1 MVAGLKSTPL
11 RAAHELLGARLID
24 FAGWAM
30 PVQYA
35 NGILA
40 EAAHVR
46 REAGLFDLCHMGEI
60 WVTGPQAEAFLQGML
75 TNDLTRLPV
84 GRAQYTL
91 LLNPAGGILDD
102 LVVYRLAGGF
112 LLVVNAATRAKDLA
126 WLEEHRP
133 AGVTVEDRSQATGL
147 IALQGPAAEAILARL
162 AQPSPASLPFYGA
175 QEARIAGRQV
185 LVSRTG
191 YTGEDGFELF
201 VAWEETPA
209 VWEALLA
216 EGGVQPAGLGARDL
230 LRLEMGY
237 PLYGADIH
245 EGTSPLE
252 AGLGWVVKPDKGPF
266 VGREAFLQQKE
277 AGPER
282 RRVTFTQESGPVP
295 RAGYPLIDEAGQ
307 VVGQVTSGGFSP
319 HVEAPIG
326 MGYVQAALARAGQA
340 LAVEARG
347 RRLGIRLARGA
358 LVLARTKGTTPGGST
373 KVR

>member
-30 PVQYA
+30 PLQYA
-35 NGILA
+35 HGSLA

-133 AGVTVEDRSQATGL
+133 AGVTVEDRPQATGL
-147 IALQGPAAEAILARL
+147 IALQGPAAEAVVARS
-162 AQPSPASLPFYGA
+162 APPSPCSLPFYGA
-175 QEARIAGRQV
+175 QAAGIAGRQV
-185 LVSRTG
+185 LVSRMG
-191 YTGEDGFELF
+191 YTGGAGLELF
-201 VAWEETPA
+201 GAWEEARA

-237 PLYGADIH
+237 PLYG
-245 EGTSPLE
+245 
-252 AGLGWVVKPDKGPF
+252 
-266 VGREAFLQQKE
+266 
-277 AGPER
+277 
-282 RRVTFTQESGPVP
+282 
-295 RAGYPLIDEAGQ
+295 
-307 VVGQVTSGGFSP
+307 
-319 HVEAPIG
+319 
-326 MGYVQAALARAGQA
+326 
-340 LAVEARG
+340 
-347 RRLGIRLARGA
+347 
-358 LVLARTKGTTPGGST
+358 
-373 KVR
+373 

>member
-1 MVAGLKSTPL
+1 M
-11 RAAHELLGARLID
+11 
-24 FAGWAM
+24 
-30 PVQYA
+30 
-35 NGILA
+35 
-40 EAAHVR
+40 
-46 REAGLFDLCHMGEI
+46 
-60 WVTGPQAEAFLQGML
+60 
-75 TNDLTRLPV
+75 
-84 GRAQYTL
+84 
-91 LLNPAGGILDD
+91 
-102 LVVYRLAGGF
+102 
-112 LLVVNAATRAKDLA
+112 
-126 WLEEHRP
+126 
-133 AGVTVEDRSQATGL
+133 
-147 IALQGPAAEAILARL
+147 
-162 AQPSPASLPFYGA
+162 
-175 QEARIAGRQV
+175 